1 MRDSIL
7 TKLVRG
13 NARQDYSHLP
23 PALRDEVLSA
33 MEATSLTD
41 IR

>member
-1 MRDSIL
+1 MLDTITGFIGSLGHR
-7 TKLVRG
+7 
-13 NARQDYSHLP
+13 ADYSHLP

-33 MEATSLTD
+33 MEATSPTD